1 MNNIRKFQEAILFK
15 AMQDAGLES
24 LTVSYSGGGDS
35 GGVDDNDVPDSVA
48 NKKYPFL
55 EEQRGSHVL
64 KERTLGEM
72 ASNIAYDYMPSGFEN
87 NEGGYGSVYFNV
99 ANGVIDHNHT
109 DYIEDTETDKASE
122 SEIREN
128 EHIGKIIEYVNTRL
142 QTSDIETLGII
153 YQHYEISEADTDI
166 LINGGRCSEEQSEA
180 LGDGLYELIDSLGE
194 DLGDDIDGE
203 YFTVN
208 LDFGFTDG
216 KTSVSETNLSVDY
229 SVMSE
234 QHEGGEHDFGCDAEI
249 EHGIMNIFIKDNAS
263 GIESPIAKNIGSF
276 VQDGRVCITVK
287 NHVLDTGVSSSSV
300 YYFTPKQN
308 ETMFST
314 VALTTEGRSIELGFN
329 LDGFAMAERDSEG
342 AIKNMKFISYKELA
356 DPDLEESMLTQLF
369 VQYDR
374 VVDQRSGYWGG
385 PSKSRIIKYI
395 DEFSTRAS
403 AKEVNELLKF
413 TKSAEIKSKLE
424 SIVLL
429 SAAAETAMPSEDVVP
444 KKKTRAT
451 I

>member
-1 MNNIRKFQEAILFK
+1 
-15 AMQDAGLES
+15 MQDAGLES

-35 GGVDDNDVPDSVA
+35 GGVDDNDVPNSVA

-55 EEQRGSHVL
+55 EERRGAHVL

-109 DYIEDTETDKASE
+109 DYIEDTETDEASE

-153 YQHYEISEADTDI
+153 YNHYECSEADTDI
-166 LINGGRCSEEQSEA
+166 LINGKTCSAEQSEA
-180 LGDGLYELIDSLGE
+180 FEDGLHELIDGLGE
-194 DLGDDIDGE
+194 DLGCDIDSE
-203 YFTVN
+203 YFTVS
-208 LDFGFTDG
+208 LDFKFNGG
-216 KTSVSETNLSVDY
+216 KTSVSETSLSVDY
-229 SVMSE
+229 SVINE
-234 QHEGGEHDFGCDAEI
+234 QCEGGEHDFECEAEI
-249 EHGIMNIFIKDNAS
+249 EHGIMKVFLTDNTS
-263 GIESPIAKNIGSF
+263 GIESPIANIGSF
-276 VQDGRVCITVK
+276 AQDGCVCVSIK
-287 NHVLDTGVSSSSV
+287 DQILNTGISSNSV
-300 YYFTPKQN
+300 YCFAPKQD

-314 VALTTEGRSIELGFN
+314 VALATEGRSIEFGFN
-329 LDGFAMAERDSEG
+329 LDGFAMTERDSEG
-342 AIKNMKFISYKELA
+342 AIKNMKFIGYKELA
-356 DPDLEESMLTQLF
+356 DPDLKESMLTQLF
-369 VQYDR
+369 AQYDR
-374 VVDQRSGYWGG
+374 VVDQQSGYWSG
-385 PSKSRIIKYI
+385 PSKSQIIKYI
-395 DEFSTRAS
+395 DEFLTRAS
-403 AKEVNELLKF
+403 TKEVNELLKF

-424 SIVLL
+424 SAVLL
-429 SAAAETAMPSEDVVP
+429 SAAAETAIPSEDVVP